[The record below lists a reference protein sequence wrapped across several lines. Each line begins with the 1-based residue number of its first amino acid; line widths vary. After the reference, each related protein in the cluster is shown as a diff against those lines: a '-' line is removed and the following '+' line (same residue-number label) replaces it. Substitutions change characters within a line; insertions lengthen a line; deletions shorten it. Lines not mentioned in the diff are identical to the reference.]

1 MVMVGLRMRFTS
13 SMLWFSV
20 ADLGLEQDPS
30 QKLRVK
36 IIIIIIIINTLVIA

>member
-20 ADLGLEQDPS
+20 VDLGLEQDPS
-30 QKLRVK
+30 QKLGIK
-36 IIIIIIIINTLVIA
+36 IIIINTLVIA